1 MDKKLVS
8 ESMIRRLERFREGLK
23 ILKEISEIS
32 LDEYLSDLKLQ
43 SIAER
48 NLQVCIEAIIDI
60 SNTIIAKKGFR
71 IPKSYKDTI
80 KVLEDNEVIQKEL
93 SDMLIQLVGLRNLIV
108 HMYADIKSEI
118 IHENLPEIISTLKQA
133 MGVLLD
139 YCKQHNIDP

>member
-1 MDKKLVS
+1 MVS

-48 NLQVCIEAIIDI
+48 NLQICIETIIDI
-60 SNTIIAKKGFR
+60 SNTIIARKSFR

-80 KVLEDNEVIQKEL
+80 KVLEENGVIRKEM
-93 SDMLIQLVGLRNLIV
+93 SDELIRLVGLRNIIV

-118 IHENLPEIISTLKQA
+118 IYENLLDIISTLKRA

-139 YCKQHNIDP
+139 YCEKHGIDP

>member
-1 MDKKLVS
+1 
-8 ESMIRRLERFREGLK
+8 MIRRLERFREGLK

-48 NLQVCIEAIIDI
+48 NLQICIETIIDI
-60 SNTIIAKKGFR
+60 SNTIIARKSFR

-80 KVLEDNEVIQKEL
+80 KVLEENGVIRKEM
-93 SDMLIQLVGLRNLIV
+93 SDELIRLVGLRNIIV

-118 IHENLPEIISTLKQA
+118 IYENLLDIISTLKRA

-139 YCKQHNIDP
+139 YCEKHGIDP

>member
-1 MDKKLVS
+1 LVS

-48 NLQVCIEAIIDI
+48 NLQICIETIIDI
-60 SNTIIAKKGFR
+60 SNTIIARKSFR

-80 KVLEDNEVIQKEL
+80 KVLEENGVIRKEM
-93 SDMLIQLVGLRNLIV
+93 SDELIRLVGLRNIIV

-118 IHENLPEIISTLKQA
+118 IYENLLDIISTLKRA

-139 YCKQHNIDP
+139 YCEKHGIDP

>member
-1 MDKKLVS
+1 MDKELVS

-48 NLQVCIEAIIDI
+48 NLQICIETIIDI
-60 SNTIIAKKGFR
+60 SNTIIARKSFR

-80 KVLEDNEVIQKEL
+80 KVLEENGVIRKEM
-93 SDMLIQLVGLRNLIV
+93 SDELIRLVGLRNIIV

-118 IHENLPEIISTLKQA
+118 IYENLLDIISTLKRA

-139 YCKQHNIDP
+139 YCEKHGIDP